1 MTIQPYL
8 FFDGRTEEALNF
20 YKKAVG
26 AEVQMMM
33 RFKENP
39 DKGNNQGCGP
49 GPDADNKIMH
59 SSFKVGDT
67 VVMASDGECKGKPSF
82 QGFSLSLTAKDEAEA
97 KRFFTG
103 LGDGGHVQ
111 MPLTKTFFAKSFGMV
126 ADRFG
131 VMWMVI
137 VPEQMHGAMTDKQ
150 HAHA

>member
-8 FFDGRTEEALNF
+8 FFDGRTEEALN
-20 YKKAVG
+20 YYRKTVG
-26 AEVQMMM
+26 AEIQMMM
-33 RFKENP
+33 RFKDSPE
-39 DKGNNQGCGP
+39 KGPGCGQ
-49 GPDADNKIMH
+49 GPDAENKIMH
-59 SSFKVGDT
+59 AAFKVGDS

-82 QGFSLSLTAKDEAEA
+82 QGFGLSLTAKDEAEA
-97 KRFFTG
+97 KRFFAG

-111 MPLTKTFFAKSFGMV
+111 VPLTKTFFAKSFGMV

-137 VPEQMHGAMTDKQ
+137 VPAEMQGSATDKQ